1 MSNSRANTALGST
14 GPKVFR
20 VGLGCMAMSGV
31 YGASEEAESI
41 ATIRHAVERG
51 VTLIDTGDFYGMHL
65 DSERS

>member
-1 MSNSRANTALGST
+1 
-14 GPKVFR
+14 
-20 VGLGCMAMSGV
+20 MAMSGV